1 MQNLRK
7 RVPTILTSDEILDKA
22 FRKVNKIDKQGPD
35 KVELVKRKSMAR
47 IASATDV
54 ISSTLMKYVKAFPS
68 INERTDFLA
77 EMIEVTVGVDK
88 MKKALG
94 NLDWAASK
102 IKELQKQYTSKVMT
116 STSTF
121 AADNARKAYYG
132 RASSV
137 VNKVGP
143 DLEFLAYAR
152 NEFRKV
158 PDFND
163 DMLTFVIAGF
173 PNVGKSQFLRTISAA
188 EPEVAAYPFTT
199 KGIEVGIHEANHRR
213 YQVIDTPGLLDR
225 ELEYRN
231 RIEMQAVTALKHLAN
246 SILFIL
252 DPSESCGYLMEGQLR
267 LLESVKALF
276 PDVPILVVEN
286 KVDMIDSG
294 SDRLKMSAAT
304 GVGVQEVMAALR
316 ESVKHLETVEPA
328 F

>member
-7 RVPTILTSDEILDKA
+7 RVPTILTADEILDKA

-77 EMIEVTVGVDK
+77 EMIEVTVGIDK

-116 STSTF
+116 SSSTF
-121 AADNARKAYYG
+121 SADNARKAYYG

-137 VNKVGP
+137 VNKIAP
-143 DLEFLAYAR
+143 DLEFLSYAR

-267 LLESVKALF
+267 LLESVRTLF
-276 PDVPILVVEN
+276 PGVPILVVEN

-304 GVGVQEVMAALR
+304 GVGVQEVMEALR
-316 ESVKHLETVEPA
+316 ESVKHLESAEA
-328 F
+328 LF

>member
-1 MQNLRK
+1 VQNLRK

>member
-137 VNKVGP
+137 VNKIGP

>member
-316 ESVKHLETVEPA
+316 ESVKHLEEAEPA

>member
-1 MQNLRK
+1 M
-7 RVPTILTSDEILDKA
+7 DKA

-77 EMIEVTVGVDK
+77 EMIEVTVGIDK

-116 STSTF
+116 SSSTF

-137 VNKVGP
+137 VNKIAP
-143 DLEFLAYAR
+143 DLEFLSYAR

-267 LLESVKALF
+267 LLESVKTLF
-276 PDVPILVVEN
+276 PGVPILVVEN

-316 ESVKHLETVEPA
+316 DSVKHLEAVEPL

>member
-7 RVPTILTSDEILDKA
+7 RVPTILTSDEVLDKA
-22 FRKVNKIDKQGPD
+22 FRKVSKIDKQGPD

-54 ISSTLMKYVKAFPS
+54 ISSTFERYVKAFPS
-68 INERTDFLA
+68 INDRGDFLA
-77 EMIEVTVGVDK
+77 EMIEVTVGVDQL
-88 MKKALG
+88 KKALS

-102 IKELQKQYTSKVMT
+102 VKELQRQYTSKVMA
-116 STSTF
+116 SSSVQG
-121 AADNARKAYYG
+121 ADSARKSFYG

-137 VNKVGP
+137 VNKVAP
-143 DLEFLAYAR
+143 DLGFLAYAR

-158 PDFND
+158 PDID
-163 DMLTFVIAGF
+163 EGLLTFVIAGF
-173 PNVGKSQFLRTISAA
+173 PNVGKSQFLSLVSSA

-199 KGIEVGIHEANHRR
+199 KGIGVGMHETGHRR

-225 ELEYRN
+225 ELEDRN

-246 SILFIL
+246 AILFIL
-252 DPSESCGYLMEGQLR
+252 DPSETCGYPLDRQLR
-267 LLESVKALF
+267 LLESIKGLF

-286 KVDMIDSG
+286 KVDLLDSG
-294 SDRLKMSAAT
+294 SDRMKMSAAT
-304 GVGVQEVMAALR
+304 GQGVPEVMAALR
-316 ESVKHLETVEPA
+316 DSVKHLEKAEPL

>member
-1 MQNLRK
+1 
-7 RVPTILTSDEILDKA
+7 LDKA

>member
-7 RVPTILTSDEILDKA
+7 RVPTILTADEILDKA
-22 FRKVNKIDKQGPD
+22 FRKVCKIDKQGPD

-54 ISSTLMKYVKAFPS
+54 ITSTFQKYVKAFPS
-68 INERTDFLA
+68 INDRGDFLA

-88 MKKALG
+88 LKKALS
-94 NLDWAASK
+94 NLDWASSK

-116 STSTF
+116 SSSVQ
-121 AADNARKAYYG
+121 AADLSRKAFYG

-143 DLEFLAYAR
+143 DLEFLTFAR

-163 DMLTFVIAGF
+163 DLLTFVIAGF

-188 EPEVAAYPFTT
+188 EPDVAAYPFTT
-199 KGIEVGIHEANHRR
+199 KGIEVGIHEANRRR

-225 ELEYRN
+225 ELENRN

-246 SILFIL
+246 AILFIL
-252 DPSESCGYLMEGQLR
+252 DPSETSGYHLDGQMG
-267 LLESVKALF
+267 LLESVKGLF
-276 PDVPILVVEN
+276 PGVPVLVVEN
-286 KVDMIDSG
+286 KVDIFDSG
-294 SDRLKMSAAT
+294 SDRLKMCAAT
-304 GVGVQEVMAALR
+304 GQGVPEVMAALR
-316 ESVKHLETVEPA
+316 DTVKHLEQAEPM

>member
-1 MQNLRK
+1 
-7 RVPTILTSDEILDKA
+7 LDKA

-77 EMIEVTVGVDK
+77 EMIEVTVGIDK

-116 STSTF
+116 SSSTF

-137 VNKVGP
+137 VNKIAP
-143 DLEFLAYAR
+143 DLEFLSYAR

-267 LLESVKALF
+267 LLESVKTLF
-276 PDVPILVVEN
+276 PGVPILVVEN

-316 ESVKHLETVEPA
+316 DSVKHLEAVEPL

>member
-1 MQNLRK
+1 
-7 RVPTILTSDEILDKA
+7 
-22 FRKVNKIDKQGPD
+22 
-35 KVELVKRKSMAR
+35 
-47 IASATDV
+47 
-54 ISSTLMKYVKAFPS
+54 MKYVKAFPS

-77 EMIEVTVGVDK
+77 EMIEVTVGIDK

-102 IKELQKQYTSKVMT
+102 IKQLQKQYTSKVMT

-137 VNKVGP
+137 VYKIGP
-143 DLEFLAYAR
+143 DLEFLSYAR

-225 ELEYRN
+225 EMEYRN

-252 DPSESCGYLMEGQLR
+252 DPSESCGYLMEGQMK
-267 LLESVKALF
+267 LLESVKELF
-276 PDVPILVVEN
+276 PGVPILVVEN
-286 KVDMIDSG
+286 KLDMIDSG
-294 SDRLKMSAAT
+294 SDRLKMSAST

-316 ESVKHLETVEPA
+316 DSVKHLESVEA
-328 F
+328 LF

>member
-7 RVPTILTSDEILDKA
+7 RVPTILTADEILDKA

-77 EMIEVTVGVDK
+77 EMIEVTVGIDK

-137 VNKVGP
+137 VNKIGP
-143 DLEFLAYAR
+143 DLEFLSYAR

-225 ELEYRN
+225 EMEYRN

-252 DPSESCGYLMEGQLR
+252 DPSESCGYLMEGQLK
-267 LLESVKALF
+267 LLESVRALF
-276 PDVPILVVEN
+276 PGVPILVVEN

-316 ESVKHLETVEPA
+316 DSVKHLESAEA
-328 F
+328 LF

>member
-7 RVPTILTSDEILDKA
+7 RVPTILTADEILDKA

-54 ISSTLMKYVKAFPS
+54 ITSTLQKYVKAFPS
-68 INERTDFLA
+68 INDRGEFLA
-77 EMIEVTVGVDK
+77 EMIEVTVGVDRL
-88 MKKALG
+88 KKALG
-94 NLDWAASK
+94 NLDWASSK

-116 STSTF
+116 SSSTF
-121 AADNARKAYYG
+121 AADNARKAFYG

-137 VNKVGP
+137 VNKISP
-143 DLEFLAYAR
+143 DLEFLTYAR

-158 PDFND
+158 PDFD
-163 DMLTFVIAGF
+163 DGILTFVIAGF

-199 KGIEVGIHEANHRR
+199 KGIEVGIHEADHRR
-213 YQVIDTPGLLDR
+213 YQIIDTPGLLDR
-225 ELEYRN
+225 ELGDRN

-252 DPSESCGYLMEGQLR
+252 DPSETCGYRMENQMR
-267 LLESVKALF
+267 LLDSVRELF
-276 PDVPILVVEN
+276 PAVPMLVVEN
-286 KVDMIDSG
+286 KVDILDSG
-294 SDRLKMSAAT
+294 SDRLKMSAAS
-304 GVGVQEVMAALR
+304 GLGVQEVMAALR
-316 ESVKHLETVEPA
+316 ASVKHLEEAEPL

>member
-1 MQNLRK
+1 
-7 RVPTILTSDEILDKA
+7 LDKA

-77 EMIEVTVGVDK
+77 EMIEVTVGIDK

-116 STSTF
+116 SSSTF

-137 VNKVGP
+137 VNKIAP
-143 DLEFLAYAR
+143 DLEFLSYAR

-252 DPSESCGYLMEGQLR
+252 DPSESCGYSMEGQLR
-267 LLESVKALF
+267 LLESVKTLF

-304 GVGVQEVMAALR
+304 GVGVIEVMAALR
-316 ESVKHLETVEPA
+316 DSVKHLESVEPL

>member
-1 MQNLRK
+1 M
-7 RVPTILTSDEILDKA
+7 DKA

-77 EMIEVTVGVDK
+77 EMIEVTVGIDK

-116 STSTF
+116 SSSTF

-137 VNKVGP
+137 VNKIAP
-143 DLEFLAYAR
+143 DLEFLSYAR

-252 DPSESCGYLMEGQLR
+252 DPSESCGYSMEGQLR
-267 LLESVKALF
+267 LLESVKTLF

-294 SDRLKMSAAT
+294 SDRLKMSAAN
-304 GVGVQEVMAALR
+304 GLGVQEVMSALR
-316 ESVKHLETVEPA
+316 DSVKHLEAAEPL

>member
-1 MQNLRK
+1 
-7 RVPTILTSDEILDKA
+7 LDKA

-77 EMIEVTVGVDK
+77 EMIEVTVGIDK

-137 VNKVGP
+137 VNKIGP
-143 DLEFLAYAR
+143 DLEFLSYAR

-231 RIEMQAVTALKHLAN
+231 RIEMQAVTALKHMAN

-276 PDVPILVVEN
+276 PGVPILVVEN

-316 ESVKHLETVEPA
+316 DSVKHLESVEPL

>member
-7 RVPTILTSDEILDKA
+7 RVPTILTADEILDKA

-143 DLEFLAYAR
+143 DLEFLSYAR

-163 DMLTFVIAGF
+163 ATF
-173 PNVGKSQFLRTISAA
+173 AA
-188 EPEVAAYPFTT
+188 VE
-199 KGIEVGIHEANHRR
+199 
-213 YQVIDTPGLLDR
+213 IDHHIGDIKNLL
-225 ELEYRN
+225 
-231 RIEMQAVTALKHLAN
+231 
-246 SILFIL
+246 
-252 DPSESCGYLMEGQLR
+252 
-267 LLESVKALF
+267 
-276 PDVPILVVEN
+276 
-286 KVDMIDSG
+286 G
-294 SDRLKMSAAT
+294 SDFQRPRRRRFSRHLPPAPSSSSA
-304 GVGVQEVMAALR
+304 
-316 ESVKHLETVEPA
+316 
-328 F
+328 

>member
-7 RVPTILTSDEILDKA
+7 RVPTILTADEILDKA

-54 ISSTLMKYVKAFPS
+54 ISSTIQKYVKAFPS
-68 INERTDFLA
+68 INDRSDFLA
-77 EMIEVTVGVDK
+77 EMIEVTVGIDK

-94 NLDWAASK
+94 NLDWASSK

-116 STSTF
+116 SSSVF
-121 AADNARKAYYG
+121 AADNARKAFYG

-137 VNKVGP
+137 VYKVGP
-143 DLEFLAYAR
+143 DLEFLTYAR

-199 KGIEVGIHEANHRR
+199 KGIEVGIHEADHRR

-225 ELEYRN
+225 ELVSRN

-252 DPSESCGYLMEGQLR
+252 DPSETCGYLMDGQMR
-267 LLESVKALF
+267 LLESVRALF
-276 PDVPILVVEN
+276 PGVPILVVEN
-286 KVDMIDSG
+286 KVDLLDSG
-294 SDRLKMSAAT
+294 SDRLKMCAAT
-304 GVGVQEVMAALR
+304 GQGVPEIMAALR
-316 ESVKHLETVEPA
+316 DSVKHLEAADPM

>member
-7 RVPTILTSDEILDKA
+7 RVPTILTADEILDKA

-77 EMIEVTVGVDK
+77 EMIEVTVGIDK

-116 STSTF
+116 SSSTF
-121 AADNARKAYYG
+121 SADNARKAYYG

-137 VNKVGP
+137 VNKIAP
-143 DLEFLAYAR
+143 DLEFLSYAR

-267 LLESVKALF
+267 LLESVKTLF
-276 PDVPILVVEN
+276 PGVPILVVEN

-304 GVGVQEVMAALR
+304 GVGVQEVMEALR
-316 ESVKHLETVEPA
+316 ESVKHLESAEA
-328 F
+328 LF

>member
-188 EPEVAAYPFTT
+188 EPEVAA
-199 KGIEVGIHEANHRR
+199 
-213 YQVIDTPGLLDR
+213 
-225 ELEYRN
+225 
-231 RIEMQAVTALKHLAN
+231 
-246 SILFIL
+246 
-252 DPSESCGYLMEGQLR
+252 
-267 LLESVKALF
+267 
-276 PDVPILVVEN
+276 
-286 KVDMIDSG
+286 
-294 SDRLKMSAAT
+294 
-304 GVGVQEVMAALR
+304 
-316 ESVKHLETVEPA
+316 
-328 F
+328 

>member
-137 VNKVGP
+137 VNKIGP
-143 DLEFLAYAR
+143 DLEFLAHAR

-316 ESVKHLETVEPA
+316 ESVKHLEEAEPA

>member
-7 RVPTILTSDEILDKA
+7 RVPTILTADEILDKA

-77 EMIEVTVGVDK
+77 EMIEVTVGIDK

-116 STSTF
+116 SSSTF

-137 VNKVGP
+137 VNKIGP
-143 DLEFLAYAR
+143 DLEFLSYAR

-225 ELEYRN
+225 EMEYRN

-252 DPSESCGYLMEGQLR
+252 DPSESCGYLMEGQLK

-276 PDVPILVVEN
+276 PGVPILVVEN

-316 ESVKHLETVEPA
+316 DSVKHLESAEPL